1 MEYDTVI
8 ETHIRTYIMKMNNKN
23 NSVPSR
29 VRSVHQRKLD
39 TRAMVAMDKDIWM
52 SVAAAMLNLSE

>member
-39 TRAMVAMDKDIWM
+39 TRAMVTMERDI
-52 SVAAAMLNLSE
+52 